1 MTARRA
7 RHLRRVWVFIALAAG
22 LLLASGDVSHAQ
34 LTIPRIPFVEPAT
47 SPEDVSVTLQ
57 VLFLLTLLSL
67 APSILIMV
75 TAFTRIIVVLSLLR
89 QALATQQLP
98 PNQVLVGLAL
108 FLTFMVMAPVWNE
121 VNAGAITPYLNREV
135 GPEEAF
141 QRALVPVRDFMFN
154 QTRKQDL
161 RLFLDLSEV
170 EKAETRGDV
179 PTTVLIPAF
188 IISELRRAFVI
199 GFYLFLPFV
208 IIDMVVASV
217 LISMGMLMLPPVLI
231 SLPFKIL
238 LFVLVDGWRLISGA
252 LVRGFT

>member
-1 MTARRA
+1 LTKIARR
-7 RHLRRVWVFIALAAG
+7 RLRRVFLFAG
-22 LLLASGDVSHAQ
+22 VTVMLLLASGDVSYAQ
-34 LTIPRIPFVEPAT
+34 LTVPRIPFVEPAT

-108 FLTFMVMAPVWNE
+108 FLTFMVMTPVWNQ
-121 VNAGAITPYLNREV
+121 VNSEAIGPYLSGEV

-141 QRALVPVRDFMFN
+141 GRALVPVRDFMFN

-161 RLFLDLSEV
+161 KLFMDLSEL
-170 EKAETRGDV
+170 EAAETRSDI

-188 IISELRRAFVI
+188 ITSELRRAFVI

-252 LVRGFT
+252 LVRGFM

>member
-7 RHLRRVWVFIALAAG
+7 RHLRRVWVFIALAAA

-89 QALATQQLP
+89 Q
-98 PNQVLVGLAL
+98 AL

-252 LVRGFT
+252 LVRGFM

>member
-1 MTARRA
+1 MSNRVR
-7 RHLRRVWVFIALAAG
+7 RHLRRG
-22 LLLASGDVSHAQ
+22 LLLAALAAVLLFASGDTSHAQ

-108 FLTFMVMAPVWNE
+108 FLTFMVMAPVWNQ
-121 VNAGAITPYLNREV
+121 VNAAAITPYLNQQV

-141 QRALVPVRDFMFN
+141 ERGLVPVRDFMFN
-154 QTRKQDL
+154 HTRKQDL
-161 RLFLDLSEV
+161 MLFLDLSDTGD
-170 EKAETRGDV
+170 AATRSDV

-188 IISELRRAFVI
+188 ITSELRRAFVI
-199 GFYLFLPFV
+199 GFYLYLPFV
-208 IIDMVVASV
+208 IIDMVVASI

-252 LVRGFT
+252 LVRGFM